1 MLTDSTQFLSL
12 FFHAGWVV
20 KSVLLILFIL
30 SVISWAVI
38 FGKYFV
44 LKKAQSHNHQFFK
57 FFLAEKDFN
66 KISSRLSHFNG
77 APLAHLFKAGFS
89 EISAFK
95 NNPPENNIMGAI
107 RKESGLQLL
116 NLEKSIPFLATIG
129 STAPFIGLF
138 GTVWGIYDSF
148 QRIGLQKTASLA
160 TVAPGIAEALIA
172 TAAGLF
178 VAIPAV
184 MFFNH
189 YNNKIQNISQQM
201 DHFEIDFLNAHRRG

>member
-1 MLTDSTQFLSL
+1 MFAESSNFLSL

-20 KSVLLILFIL
+20 RGVLLILVTL
-30 SVISWAVI
+30 SVISWSLI
-38 FGKYFV
+38 LQKFFL
-44 LKKAQSHNHQFFK
+44 LKKAQKLNSQFFK
-57 FFLAEKDFN
+57 NFLAEKDFKN
-66 KISSRLSHFNG
+66 ITTSLPHFDK
-77 APLAHLFKAGFS
+77 APLAHLFRAGYR
-89 EISAFK
+89 ELQAFK
-95 NNPPENNIMGAI
+95 NNPPENNIIGAI
-107 RKESGLQLL
+107 RKESGLQLS

-129 STAPFIGLF
+129 STSPFIGLF

-148 QRIGLQKTASLA
+148 QTIGMQKSAALA
-160 TVAPGIAEALIA
+160 TVAPGIAESLIA

-189 YNNKIQNISQQM
+189 YNNKIHSIAQQM